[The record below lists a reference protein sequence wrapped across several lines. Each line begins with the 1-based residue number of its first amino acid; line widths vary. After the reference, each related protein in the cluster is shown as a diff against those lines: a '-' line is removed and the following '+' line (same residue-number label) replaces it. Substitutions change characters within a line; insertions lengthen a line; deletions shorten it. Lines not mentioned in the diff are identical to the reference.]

1 MVDPTT
7 QQPEASGEDLEAERK
22 AIASRRKFVYAGGTG
37 PRETWGLALSG
48 GGIRS
53 ATFCL
58 GVLQALARAPF
69 KLPNENAPPPK
80 GAEAPNPPW
89 PLLARFDFLST
100 VSGGGYIGGF
110 YSALFRTRNK
120 QEPVPDELAT
130 AAAREAYAALA
141 TDPPGRLS
149 KDPES
154 RDKPDRPLR
163 WLRENGRYLAP
174 NNTGDLFY
182 DIAIAIRNLCAVHYV
197 IGVTLLTV
205 FLLMF
210 AFRFGSLQTSFQGIG
225 TQAAMLE
232 SWMQPPFPDWCGE
245 IWFSPWF
252 GVLGLWWLLAV
263 IPCGVAYWLDQDK
276 PKPQEKAST
285 EPALASPSVLAVL
298 HKFFACAKGLLLS
311 IPAPAIWAAF
321 VLAVGVL
328 IACLLRPS
336 APGAAS
342 GITSGLSHAPVPVI
356 LLTLMNLALA
366 VSLLV
371 FGVAKYCPPWNPTMP
386 VGLFF
391 KRIKQWLPNL
401 WANSRL
407 PCRPPLSSRLFRNRI
422 TRWLS
427 NVLTASL
434 VIGVLALVET
444 AGQTL
449 YLWLVMS
456 KSAPITVF
464 SVAGAVTAVVAL
476 VRQFAPMLAQPGK
489 DGWLSKLPLNAILGV
504 VGVTLV
510 LLLAVAWN
518 CVAAALL
525 FGMQAPDPEYK
536 QLLIEAMFT
545 QTGASI
551 HFPPSEVHRYP
562 AALIGFCLLATAAA
576 GRFLGFINLSSLQV
590 MYGARLTRAYLGA
603 SNKQRFKGKPN
614 MDVTEADESDDFSRK
629 DYYGKNHLGPAHIV
643 NVTINAT
650 TGTGDQLTQRD
661 RQGLPLAVTPEGI
674 MVDGRRWDSS
684 AGDFVGMQSEANA
697 DEAGANDS
705 LKAQVVAKA
714 KALAKALKPPPPE
727 LSMGQW
733 MGVSG
738 AAFSTG
744 LGRGTSLGQA
754 MLFTITNIRLGWWW
768 ESGKKDAN
776 TPFSPWRNQT
786 YLLRRELRARFLGTD
801 GSHWYLSDGGH
812 FENTGVFELLRRKVG
827 FIVCCDCGADP
838 NYTYEDLSNLM
849 RLARIDFRAEFEC
862 VPPAVF
868 PGFAPDATRL
878 QHFFASDEAELC
890 PPPDPQGQLPVAP
903 DNKCALLY
911 RVTYAGS
918 TDETFLLVLKPRLIQ
933 SAPLDLFEYQ
943 VKNPSFPQQ
952 TTFDQFFDEA
962 QWESYRKLGVLIG
975 SRIFQ

>member
-1 MVDPTT
+1 MRE
-7 QQPEASGEDLEAERK
+7 QAIQKLKASGVALRAECE
-22 AIASRRKFVYAGGTG
+22 AIASRREHVYADGEG
-37 PRETWGLALSG
+37 PEKTWGLALSG

-58 GVLQALARAPF
+58 GVLQALAKAPF
-69 KLPNENAPPPK
+69 RLHGENGPLPTDTEASTPPT
-80 GAEAPNPPW
+80 ASW

-110 YSALFRTRNK
+110 FSALFRTRDAQK
-120 QEPVPDELAT
+120 PVPDEVAT

-149 KDPES
+149 KDQES

-197 IGVTLLTV
+197 IGVTLLTA

-210 AFRFGSLQTSFQGIG
+210 AFRFGSLQISFQGIRALA
-225 TQAAMLE
+225 TMLE
-232 SWMQPPFPDWCGE
+232 SRMQPPFPDWCGE

-252 GVLGLWWLLAV
+252 GVLGLWLLLAV

-276 PKPQEKAST
+276 PKPLEKATTASVS
-285 EPALASPSVLAVL
+285 ASPSVLAVL
-298 HKFFACAKGLLLS
+298 HKFFTCGKELLLS
-311 IPAPAIWAAF
+311 IPGPAIAAAF
-321 VLAVGVL
+321 VLAVGVF
-328 IACLLRPS
+328 IACVLRPT

-371 FGVAKYCPPWNPTMP
+371 FGIAKYCPPLDVTLP
-386 VGLFF
+386 VGLFL
-391 KRIKQWLPNL
+391 KRIRQWLPNL
-401 WANSRL
+401 WATSRL

-427 NVLTASL
+427 NVLTVSL

-464 SVAGAVTAVVAL
+464 SVAGAVTALVAA

-525 FGMQAPDPEYK
+525 FGMEAPAPEYK

-545 QTGASI
+545 QAGTTI
-551 HFPPSEVHRYP
+551 DFPPSEVHRYP
-562 AALIGFCLLATAAA
+562 TVLIAFCLVATAAA
-576 GRFLGFINLSSLQV
+576 GYFLGFINLSSLQV
-590 MYGARLTRAYLGA
+590 MYSARLTRAYLGA
-603 SNKQRFKGKPN
+603 SNKQRFEGKPN
-614 MDVTEADESDDFSRK
+614 MDVTEADQSDDFSRK
-629 DYYGKNHLGPAHIV
+629 AYYGNKHLGPAHII

-674 MVDGRRWDSS
+674 MVEGKLWDSS
-684 AGDFVGMQSEANA
+684 TGDFVASQPEASANA
-697 DEAGANDS
+697 DGS
-705 LKAQVVAKA
+705 MKAKVVAKA
-714 KALAKALKPPPPE
+714 RALAKALKSPPPE

-768 ESGKKDAN
+768 ESGKKDAT
-776 TPFSPWRNQT
+776 TPFRLWRNQT
-786 YLLRRELRARFLGTD
+786 YLRHELRARFLGTD

-812 FENTGVFELLRRKVG
+812 FENTGVFELLRRRVG

-868 PGFAPDATRL
+868 PGFAPDAARL
-878 QHFFASDEAELC
+878 QPYFATDEAQLC
-890 PPPDPQGQLPVAP
+890 PPADPQGQLPVAP
-903 DNKCALLY
+903 DDKCALLY

-918 TDETFLLVLKPRLIQ
+918 KDETFLLVLKPRLIN

>member
-7 QQPEASGEDLEAERK
+7 RQPEASGEDLEAERK
-22 AIASRRKFVYAGGTG
+22 AIASRRKFVYADGTG

-58 GVLQALARAPF
+58 GVLQALAKASFNFPKESAP
-69 KLPNENAPPPK
+69 LPKAP
-80 GAEAPNPPW
+80 EAPNPPW

-130 AAAREAYAALA
+130 LAAREAYAALA

-182 DIAIAIRNLCAVHYV
+182 DVAIAIRNLCAVHYV
-197 IGVTLLTV
+197 MGVTLLTV

-210 AFRFGSLQTSFQGIG
+210 AFRFGSLQVTVFGID
-225 TQAAMLE
+225 TLAIALE
-232 SWMQPPFPDWCGE
+232 TMMQPQLPMEGLR
-245 IWFSPWF
+245 IWYSPWF
-252 GVLGLWWLLAV
+252 GVLGLWLLVAV

-276 PKPQEKAST
+276 SNAEAGKWWQPIT
-285 EPALASPSVLAVL
+285 VPARVAL
-298 HKFFACAKGLLLS
+298 GLLLVGV
-311 IPAPAIWAAF
+311 ALAAF
-321 VLAVGVL
+321 IWCQVAESISDVDELFLNV
-328 IACLLRPS
+328 
-336 APGAAS
+336 
-342 GITSGLSHAPVPVI
+342 PVP
-356 LLTLMNLALA
+356 AF
-366 VSLLV
+366 LLV
-371 FGVAKYCPPWNPTMP
+371 LMDVALFFSLAAFNFAKY
-386 VGLFF
+386 
-391 KRIKQWLPNL
+391 
-401 WANSRL
+401 
-407 PCRPPLSSRLFRNRI
+407 RPPQVARLFRNRI

-427 NVLTASL
+427 KVLTVSW
-434 VIGVLALVET
+434 VIGLLALVET

-449 YLWLVMS
+449 YLWLTAS
-456 KSAPITVF
+456 GAEAGAIF
-464 SVAGAVTAVVAL
+464 SVAGVVTALVAA
-476 VRQFAPMLAQPGK
+476 VRKFAPVLAQPGK

-504 VGVTLV
+504 VGVALV
-510 LLLAVAWN
+510 LLLAVIWS

-525 FGMQAPDPEYK
+525 FGMQMPAPNCG

-545 QTGASI
+545 QAGSGPG
-551 HFPPSEVHRYP
+551 FSELWPYLYP
-562 AALIGFCLLATAAA
+562 VILVVFCLFATAAA
-576 GRFLGFINLSSLQV
+576 GWFLGFINLSSLQV

-603 SNKQRFKGKPN
+603 SNKQRFEGEAN

-629 DYYGKNHLGPAHIV
+629 DYYGKNHFGPAHIV

-661 RQGLPLAVTPEGI
+661 RQGLPLAVTPAGI
-674 MVDGRRWDSS
+674 LVDGRRWDSS
-684 AGDFVGMQSEANA
+684 AGDFVGMQPEANA
-697 DEAGANDS
+697 DEAGANGS
-705 LKAQVVAKA
+705 LKAKVVAKA

-768 ESGKKDAN
+768 DSGKKDAN
-776 TPFSPWRNQT
+776 TPFRLWRNQI
-786 YLLRRELRARFLGTD
+786 YLRDELRARFLGTD

-862 VPPAVF
+862 VGPAAF
-868 PGFAPDATRL
+868 PGFSADVKDYFAT
-878 QHFFASDEAELC
+878 DEAELC

-918 TDETFLLVLKPRLIQ
+918 KDETFLLVLKPRLIQ